1 MEMTVAVSKYALPVH
16 AYTHG
21 LVGNPIGGL
30 VFSSA
35 FGDGMLEMH
44 EWTVSRFTMDF

>member
-1 MEMTVAVSKYALPVH
+1 MEKMVEVSEYALPVH
-16 AYTHG
+16 AYTHD

-44 EWTVSRFTMDF
+44 EWTVSRQTSDF